1 MFTSMASIVSSIAAL
16 FLAGCGADTKM
27 PPAPVDPALRE
38 QQTQAFVHAMKPHRA
53 GRPVVAIVALS
64 EGTETTDFLLTHAV
78 LQRADVADVKAVASR
93 RGRVA
98 LFPALQVEVPE
109 DFEGFDRV
117 HPSGADYVVV
127 PAMSN
132 DADPAVTAWLRR
144 QAERGARI
152 VGVCNGTLVVGS
164 AGLLDGRRFAGHWSS
179 RSKVLERHP
188 GTSHVP
194 HQRYLVDR
202 GVATTTGITAS
213 IPVALALVEAIGGR
227 DKAAA
232 VAAELGANSW
242 SPEHDS
248 TPFALTVRRGAS
260 YLLNKA
266 RLWSHEQ
273 WGVDVHN
280 GMDDVALALTADAW
294 SRTGRVSVH
303 AESASSDSVAL
314 RSGMMLIA
322 ERSSGERPRLPLTTA
337 MKPLQQLDAT
347 LCQIQER
354 FGISRREWVV
364 LEMEYSGAPVS
375 VDSGRCRSS

>member
-1 MFTSMASIVSSIAAL
+1 MFRPMAVLVSSIAAL
-16 FLAGCGADTKM
+16 FLAACGAGTQM
-27 PPAPVDPALRE
+27 PPAPADPALRE
-38 QQTQAFVHAMKPHRA
+38 QQTQAFVQAMKPRHA
-53 GRPVVAIVALS
+53 GRPVVAIAMLN

-78 LQRADVADVKAVASR
+78 LQRADVAEVKAVAPR
-93 RGRVA
+93 RGRVE
-98 LFPALQVEVPE
+98 LFPAFQVDVSE
-109 DFEGFDRV
+109 DFDGFDRA
-117 HPSGADYVVV
+117 HPSGADYVIV

-152 VGVCNGTLVVGS
+152 VGVCNGTLVLGN

-179 RSKVLERHP
+179 RNKVLERHP
-188 GTSHVP
+188 GSTHVP

-213 IPVALALVEAIGGR
+213 IPVALALVQAIGGR

-232 VAAELGANSW
+232 VAGELGASSW

-248 TPFALTVRRGAS
+248 GPFALTVRRGAS

-266 RLWSHEQ
+266 QFWSHER
-273 WGVDVHN
+273 WGVEVRD
-280 GMDDVALALTADAW
+280 GMDDVALALIADAW

-303 AESASSDSVAL
+303 AQSAASGSVAL
-314 RSGMMLIA
+314 RSGMMLVT
-322 ERSSGERPRLPLTTA
+322 ERFGRERPRLPLTTA
-337 MKPLQQLDAT
+337 MKPLQQLDNT

-354 FGISRREWVV
+354 FGASRREWVV
-364 LEMEYSGAPVS
+364 LEMEYSGALVS
-375 VDSGRCRSS
+375 VDSGGCRSS